1 MRILVTGASGYIGN
15 QLAHRLAAAGQ
26 QVHALI
32 RSDVQSKSLQHAN
45 ITLFKGDLNH
55 PQSIARAMRG
65 CYQVYHT
72 AARTGAWA
80 KDPRLFYTVN
90 VDGTQNLLQAAR
102 KAGVERLV
110 FTSSSGVLGPSSGA
124 PVQEQAQR
132 TLPFRIDY
140 DRSKKLA
147 EDLIR
152 QEARSLPAV
161 IVAPSKVYGP
171 GPTSHAL
178 TANAIIQRFL
188 HKRLAFIPYPGTQQV
203 CFAYAPDVVQGHL
216 LAMEK
221 GRAGET
227 YILGGHNI
235 SYYEFFNRIRTLA
248 GFHGRIVPV
257 SKWLIRTWAEGQH
270 LRHRL
275 TGAPVGLPR
284 NAVDHAFHSYTF
296 SSDKAMQQLGY
307 TITPLD
313 EALDQTI
320 QFLRH
325 ETIR

>member
-1 MRILVTGASGYIGN
+1 
-15 QLAHRLAAAGQ
+15 
-26 QVHALI
+26 
-32 RSDVQSKSLQHAN
+32 VQSKSLQHAN

-152 QEARSLPAV
+152 QEAGSLPAV

-178 TANAIIQRFL
+178 TANAIIRRFL

-235 SYYEFFNRIRTLA
+235 SYYAFFSRLRRLA
-248 GFHGRIVPV
+248 GFRGRIVPV
-257 SKWLIRTWAEGQH
+257 SKWVIRTWAEAQH
-270 LRHRL
+270 LRHHF

-284 NAVDHAFHSYTF
+284 DAVDHAFHSYIF
-296 SSDKAMQQLGY
+296 SSAKAMQQLGY

-313 EALDQTI
+313 AALEQTI
-320 QFLRH
+320 QFLTH
-325 ETIR
+325 EVIQ